1 MVSIACDTNDSSI
14 CRTGQVVA
22 GDKVDLML
30 HEISPNGDWNEDVT
44 LVFVED
50 ISRIEFATERL
61 ETLLL
66 VADYRDN

>member
-1 MVSIACDTNDSSI
+1 
-14 CRTGQVVA
+14 
-22 GDKVDLML
+22 ML